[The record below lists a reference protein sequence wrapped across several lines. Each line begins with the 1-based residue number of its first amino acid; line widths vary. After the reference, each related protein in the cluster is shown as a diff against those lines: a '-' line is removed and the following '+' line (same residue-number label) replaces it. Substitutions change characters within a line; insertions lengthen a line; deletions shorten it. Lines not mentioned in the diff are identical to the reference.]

1 MCKAIVG
8 KCCILMSLC
17 SVVHADPVELKGSWT
32 FGYNFNSGD
41 AWTDGAPA
49 ASGKDYKVSNGY
61 AFQVG
66 YGNTGSDTTF
76 EFPGDSLIMGNVGG
90 TSSLFRHAGACSIT
104 IPNLVLANGKYES
117 YYTFTYP
124 GYAKLRGTATI
135 LSKVTAPFVFVCAS
149 DTDKYKGVEWYMAIN
164 GTAES
169 GFTVAGRQNSRPG
182 RMDVRS
188 SNPNYFGSITAA
200 TNLTLG
206 IACSDSLGGKIGS
219 FNGKALVL
227 EDATLESLNSGIALA
242 ASDNRGIHVKS
253 AGGNVCVPEGM
264 DMTIGWPIS
273 GEGALRKVGKGLLYF
288 ANGVTSAALVVKEG
302 SIAVAD
308 GATVQVDSLELSGGV
323 LSVGANTGILA
334 PDSLRVTDGG
344 RVMVQV
350 MGSPDVGTKM
360 PFLKVPTGTFSVG
373 DFYVRTGSFAQVISD
388 IENGVET
395 FSLVVVPVITT
406 NGDGASGMYLPGNAV
421 DWSDSLAVH
430 EGAAY
435 AIIAETSNKQF
446 KSLNPTDA
454 NDAYIFPGQSMSLK
468 GNATSARAKIL
479 MCSPVFEGRLGF
491 WDYTDLQFSGDYAT
505 SFNIKGDIDLN
516 SSIVRHEN
524 GFRLPVWDKLIVNVE
539 STIRGSGSMYL
550 CNFSGNNTLGTVIL
564 SGTNTFTGG
573 MQIYGGNKTVCLR
586 VSDERNLG
594 GNPTVL
600 DATSLLLN
608 QGAML
613 YPIGSVTIDD
623 PNRGIRF
630 NGDRLTVKTDMGQTT
645 TICSPVSANNAH
657 VHVTGGGI
665 LYIVNDCISVTGNNG
680 FTVYVDDGFV
690 KGGSARTF
698 EAVKFIFA
706 DGTGIVADKVTDPS
720 DSRFEY
726 GMVITNEAT
735 QFASSPL
742 KVRID
747 YKDEPSSYDAPVPVM
762 SIPETLDRSLG
773 GNVEFVDNLEM
784 GRWYLVRDSITVDG
798 KAFVRYSAKYEKGF
812 AIILR

>member
-17 SVVHADPVELKGSWT
+17 SVVYAEPVELKGSWT

-41 AWTDGAPA
+41 AWADGAPA
-49 ASGKDYKVSNGY
+49 SSGKDYRVSNGY

-104 IPNLVLANGKYES
+104 ITNLVLANGMYVS

-124 GYAKLRGTATI
+124 GYAKLYGAATI
-135 LSKVTAPFVFVCAS
+135 LSQSNAPFVFVCAS
-149 DTDKYKGVEWYMAIN
+149 DTDKYKGVKWHMATK

-169 GFTVAGRQNSRPG
+169 GFAVTGRINYRPG
-182 RMDVRS
+182 RMDIMS
-188 SNPNYFGSITAA
+188 SNPDYFGSVTAS

-206 IACSDSLGGKIGS
+206 IAYSDSLGGKTDS
-219 FNGKALVL
+219 FNGRALVL
-227 EDATLESLNSGIALA
+227 EDATLEALNPGISLA
-242 ASDNRGIHVKS
+242 ASDNRGVYVEA
-253 AGGNVCVPEGM
+253 AGGNVSVPEGM
-264 DMTIGWPIS
+264 DMAIGWPIS
-273 GEGALRKVGKGLLYF
+273 GKGALCKVGKGLLYL
-288 ANGVTSAALVVKEG
+288 ANDVTTASLALKEG
-302 SIAVAD
+302 SLAVAE
-308 GATVQVDSLELSGGV
+308 GATVSVDMLELSGGV
-323 LSVGANTGILA
+323 LSVGADTGILA
-334 PDSLRVTDGG
+334 PGSLKVADGG
-344 RVMVQV
+344 RIMVQV
-350 MGSPDVGTKM
+350 MGSPDVGSKM
-360 PFLKVPTGTFSVG
+360 PFLKAPTGTFRTG
-373 DFYVRTGSFAQVISD
+373 DFYVCTGSFAQVTSD
-388 IENGVET
+388 VENGIET

-406 NGDGASGMYLPGNAV
+406 NGDGSSGMYLPENAA

-435 AIIAETSNKQF
+435 AIVAETFNKQF
-446 KSLNPTDA
+446 KSLNSTDA

-468 GNATSARAKIL
+468 GNATSARAKVL
-479 MCSPVFEGRLGF
+479 MSSPVFEGRIGF
-491 WDYTDLQFSGDYAT
+491 YDYTDLQFSGDYTT
-505 SFNIKGDIDLN
+505 SFKIKGDMDLN
-516 SSIVRHEN
+516 NSIARHEN
-524 GFRLPVWDKLIVNVE
+524 GFRLPVWDRLVVNVE
-539 STIRGSGSMYL
+539 STIRGGGSMYL
-550 CNFSGNNTLGTVIL
+550 CNFSSDNTLGTVIL

-573 MQIYGGNKTVCLR
+573 AQLYGGNKTVCLR

-608 QGAML
+608 QGAMF

-623 PNRGIRF
+623 LNRGIRF
-630 NGDRLTVKTDMGQTT
+630 NGNPLTVKTDMGQTT
-645 TICSPVSANNAH
+645 TILSPVSANNAH
-657 VHVTGGGI
+657 VHVTGGGTLHI
-665 LYIVNDCISVTGNNG
+665 GNDSIPVTGNG

-690 KGGSARTF
+690 KGGTARTF

-706 DGTGIVADKVTDPS
+706 DGTGIAADKVTDPG

-726 GMVITNEAT
+726 GMVITNEAA

-762 SIPETLDRSLG
+762 SIPETLDRSLD

-784 GRWYLVRDSITVDG
+784 GRWYLIRDNVTVDG

-812 AIILR
+812 AVILR